1 MNELE
6 KYNNQDIFNPEYLY
20 HGSPYIM
27 EKIEPREAKDSV
39 NKENEDTAV
48 FLTSYQPTA
57 LAYAFRN
64 KIKEKFPENF
74 KNFYSDDQ
82 EVVRL
87 DFPYEAPEKISTNL
101 LICFHLRAMLGIIC
115 AL

>member
-39 NKENEDTAV
+39 NKENEYTQ
-48 FLTSYQPTA
+48 TIQPFIKP
-57 LAYAFRN
+57 LGKHILDI
-64 KIKEKFPENF
+64 KIREAQVKEARENETL
-74 KNFYSDDQ
+74 NH
-82 EVVRL
+82 
-87 DFPYEAPEKISTNL
+87 N
-101 LICFHLRAMLGIIC
+101 HW
-115 AL
+115 